1 VVDVLV
7 IPDGAAQPPRSGKL
21 TALEAAD
28 TPVLDELCAEG
39 AVVRVATTPS
49 GLPAGSETGI
59 SSLLGVAP
67 QQRVG
72 RGWIDAAAYGV
83 ELAPGTLPW
92 RADLLYRSGKRASV
106 RQARD
111 VCAHLGPGAHAVSGH
126 RLLLLAARRPPD
138 RRLLGLHVRV
148 WPLGNPPQGRV
159 PVDTAVI
166 CARGAAAGCAR
177 LLGAQV
183 LTPPGATG
191 DVDTDLRAKAQAAVA
206 ALASGVRRVV
216 VHVGAPDECA
226 HRREVEAVVRC
237 LERVDSEL
245 LEPLREAVA
254 ALGGRL
260 AVCPDHGTD
269 PHSGRHDPAP
279 VPGVVWGD
287 GVICDGP
294 DALSERAVQ
303 RTPVR
308 LPDELL
314 PSPGAVEVA
323 V

>member
-7 IPDGAAQPPRSGKL
+7 IPDGAAQPPRNGTP
-21 TALEAAD
+21 TALEAAH
-28 TPVLDELCAEG
+28 TPVLDALCAGG

-72 RGWIDAAAYGV
+72 RGWVDAAAYGIDV
-83 ELAPGTLPW
+83 PSGTLPW
-92 RADLLYRSGKRASV
+92 RADLLYRSGKRASI

-111 VCAHLGPGAHAVSGH
+111 VCVHLGPGTHAVSGH
-126 RLLLLAARRPPD
+126 RLLLLAPERPPD

-148 WPLGNPPQGRV
+148 WPQGTPPQGRV
-159 PVDTAVI
+159 PVQTAVI
-166 CARGAAAGCAR
+166 CARGAAAGCAH

-183 LTPPGATG
+183 VTPPGATG
-191 DVDTDLRAKAQAAVA
+191 DLDTDLRAKAQAAVA
-206 ALASGVRRVV
+206 ALACGVPRVV

-226 HRREVEAVVRC
+226 HRREVEAVVGC
-237 LERVDSEL
+237 LERLDAEL
-245 LEPLREAVA
+245 LAPLRDAVS
-254 ALGGRL
+254 ALEGRL

-269 PHSGRHDPAP
+269 PHTGRHDPAP
-279 VPGVVWGD
+279 VPGVAWGE
-287 GVICDGP
+287 GVICEGP
-294 DALSERAVQ
+294 DVLSERAVQ
-303 RTPVR
+303 AGPVR
-308 LPDELL
+308 APDELL
-314 PSPGAVEVA
+314 PAPGVLEVA

>member
-7 IPDGAAQPPRSGKL
+7 IPDGAAQPPRNGTP
-21 TALEAAD
+21 TALEAAH

-39 AVVRVATTPS
+39 AVFRVATTPS

-59 SSLLGVAP
+59 CTLLGAP
-67 QQRVG
+67 PRQRVG

-83 ELAPGTLPW
+83 EVPAGTLPW

-111 VCAHLGPGAHAVSGH
+111 VCVHLGPGAHAVSGH
-126 RLLLLAARRPPD
+126 RLLLLAAERPPD

-148 WPLGNPPQGRV
+148 WPVGSPPQGRV
-159 PVDTAVI
+159 PVDTTVV
-166 CARGAAAGCAR
+166 CARGAAAGCAG

-183 LTPPGATG
+183 VTPPGATG
-191 DVDTDLRAKAQAAVA
+191 DIDTDLRAKAQAAVA
-206 ALASGVRRVV
+206 ALAAGVRRVV

-226 HRREVEAVVRC
+226 HRREVEAVTHC
-237 LERVDSEL
+237 LERLDAEL
-245 LEPLREAVA
+245 LEPLREAEA
-254 ALGGRL
+254 ALQGRL

-269 PHSGRHDPAP
+269 PHTGRHDPAP
-279 VPGVVWGD
+279 VPGVIWGE
-287 GVICDGP
+287 GVVGEGP
-294 DALSERAVQ
+294 DVLSERAVQ
-303 RTPVR
+303 GSPARA
-308 LPDELL
+308 PDELL
-314 PSPGAVEVA
+314 PVAGAVEVA